1 MKIKKIAAICSRE
14 GVFHLASKTDR
25 EGVVTQWLGDGGA
38 FYPLLGAP
46 VLDEAGLCA
55 MFDITGK
62 KRESTIVR
70 CDEMSKRLNVDD
82 LNPEDIRLTPEE
94 LSICYH
100 NATIIPLRGTAGTLY
115 IQEKYLEPLDDEKK
129 LLELFSRTANGRT
142 YVVVKAGMMVR
153 GVIGPYLVSQGLADK
168 LDAIAW
174 ACKEELIR
182 QKQEQE
188 QLQKEMLWAE
198 NFEETEEESEEG

>member
-1 MKIKKIAAICSRE
+1 MKIKKIAALCSQE

-46 VLDEAGLCA
+46 VLDEAGLCT

-62 KRESTIVR
+62 KRDSTIVR

-82 LNPEDIRLTPEE
+82 LDPKDIRLAPEE
-94 LSICYH
+94 LSINYH
-100 NATIIPLRGTAGTLY
+100 GATIIPLRGTAGTLY
-115 IQEKYLEPLDDEKK
+115 IEEKYLEPLDDERK
-129 LLELFSRTANGRT
+129 LLELYSRTAHGKT
-142 YVVVKAGMMVR
+142 YVVVKAGMMIR
-153 GVIGPYLVSQGLADK
+153 GIIGPHLVTQGLADK
-168 LDAIAW
+168 LDTIAW
-174 ACKEELIR
+174 ACKEELAR

-188 QLQKEMLWAE
+188 QLQREMSWAG
-198 NFEETEEESEEG
+198 NFEETIEESEG

>member
-46 VLDEAGLCA
+46 VLDEAGLCT